1 MISSIAEGEVTY
13 DLKKYV
19 KELHTWLIA
28 GHITDDE
35 FQQLKNKLVYECG
48 VKSVESRRWMTL
60 NWLVLG

>member
-35 FQQLKNKLVYECG
+35 FQQLKNKLVHECG
-48 VKSVESRRWMTL
+48 VKSVESRR
-60 NWLVLG
+60 